1 MAATRNKWLPNLIYR
16 GEQMKI
22 RANMHFKDA
31 YTCDEEYIIERA
43 VTISSAE
50 FDYICKHLLE
60 DNGYVKDN
68 LDVMYCD
75 EKNKFHCLLLINES
89 TGDGLLIN
97 SEGSEYARYHS
108 YIPNARQ
115 IVILNKYP
123 VLNNFI
129 ERMSDVADDILAKAT
144 ASSTEE
150 NRFYEVDIERYNKS
164 GEPVI
169 NAALLDDML
178 MDSGM
183 VEDSILHDVCIEITL
198 NKISREPV
206 KRVLDQKDVDIMLA
220 KHILW
225 LNDAGGEQAD
235 FSNCRLEHLH
245 LSGKNMLNVILDD
258 AEIIGCDLEN
268 AEMCFSA
275 CNNTR
280 FETCIMKKI
289 TAEECDFK
297 NATFD
302 NCNLERAGFMHSDFT
317 NAKFLS
323 TKMCYAELS
332 NSCLENMQ
340 SKNTDLSQTNMNNV
354 SYDEDEWLYDDE
366 NLEMEMGG
374 M

>member
-1 MAATRNKWLPNLIYR
+1 
-16 GEQMKI
+16 MKI

-60 DNGYVKDN
+60 DNRYVKDN
-68 LDVMYCD
+68 LDVMYCN
-75 EKNKFHCLLLINES
+75 ENNKLHCLLMINES
-89 TGDGLLIN
+89 TGNGLLIN

-129 ERMSDVADDILAKAT
+129 ERMSDVAEDILAKAT
-144 ASSTEE
+144 AGLSEDDDE
-150 NRFYEVDIERYNKS
+150 YEVDIEKYNVP
-164 GEPVI
+164 GEPI
-169 NAALLDDML
+169 IDAALLDDML
-178 MDSGM
+178 TDSGM
-183 VEDSILHDVCIEITL
+183 IEDSILHEDCIEITL

-235 FSNCRLEHLH
+235 FSNCRLERLN

-258 AEIIGCDLEN
+258 AEIIGCDFEN

-275 CNNTR
+275 
-280 FETCIMKKI
+280 
-289 TAEECDFK
+289 
-297 NATFD
+297 
-302 NCNLERAGFMHSDFT
+302 
-317 NAKFLS
+317 
-323 TKMCYAELS
+323 
-332 NSCLENMQ
+332 
-340 SKNTDLSQTNMNNV
+340 
-354 SYDEDEWLYDDE
+354 
-366 NLEMEMGG
+366 
-374 M
+374 

>member
-1 MAATRNKWLPNLIYR
+1 
-16 GEQMKI
+16 
-22 RANMHFKDA
+22 
-31 YTCDEEYIIERA
+31 
-43 VTISSAE
+43 
-50 FDYICKHLLE
+50 
-60 DNGYVKDN
+60 
-68 LDVMYCD
+68 
-75 EKNKFHCLLLINES
+75 
-89 TGDGLLIN
+89 
-97 SEGSEYARYHS
+97 
-108 YIPNARQ
+108 
-115 IVILNKYP
+115 
-123 VLNNFI
+123 
-129 ERMSDVADDILAKAT
+129 
-144 ASSTEE
+144 
-150 NRFYEVDIERYNKS
+150 
-164 GEPVI
+164 
-169 NAALLDDML
+169 
-178 MDSGM
+178 
-183 VEDSILHDVCIEITL
+183 
-198 NKISREPV
+198 
-206 KRVLDQKDVDIMLA
+206 MLA

-302 NCNLERAGFMHSDFT
+302 NCNLERAGFMHSDFK

-366 NLEMEMGG
+366 NLEMEIGG

>member
-1 MAATRNKWLPNLIYR
+1 
-16 GEQMKI
+16 MKI
-22 RANMHFKDA
+22 RANMHFKDE

-60 DNGYVKDN
+60 DNLYIEDD
-68 LDVMYCD
+68 LDAMFYD
-75 EKNKFHCLLLINES
+75 GNKLHCLLLINDV
-89 TGDGLLIN
+89 TGNGLLIN

-129 ERMSDVADDILAKAT
+129 ERMSDVAEDILAKAT

-150 NRFYEVDIERYNKS
+150 NRFYEVDIERYNKP

-178 MDSGM
+178 TDSGM
-183 VEDSILHDVCIEITL
+183 IEDTILHDDCIEITL

-235 FSNCRLEHLH
+235 FSNCRLERLR
-245 LSGKNMLNVILDD
+245 LSGKNMLNIILND
-258 AEIIGCDLEN
+258 AEVIGCDFEN
-268 AEMCFSA
+268 TKMCFSV

>member
-1 MAATRNKWLPNLIYR
+1 
-16 GEQMKI
+16 MKI

-31 YTCDEEYIIERA
+31 YTCNEEYIIERA

-60 DNGYVKDN
+60 DTRYVKDN

-75 EKNKFHCLLLINES
+75 ENNKLHCLLMINES
-89 TGDGLLIN
+89 TGNGLLIN

-129 ERMSDVADDILAKAT
+129 ERMSDVAEDILAKAT
-144 ASSTEE
+144 AGLSEDDDE
-150 NRFYEVDIERYNKS
+150 YEIDIEKYNVP
-164 GEPVI
+164 GEPI
-169 NAALLDDML
+169 IDAALLDDTL
-178 MDSGM
+178 TDSGM
-183 VEDSILHDVCIEITL
+183 IEDSILHEDCIEITL
-198 NKISREPV
+198 NKISREHV

-235 FSNCRLEHLH
+235 FSNCRLERLN

-275 CNNTR
+275 WNHASW
-280 FETCIMKKI
+280 ETGIMKK
-289 TAEECDFK
+289 
-297 NATFD
+297 D
-302 NCNLERAGFMHSDFT
+302 NSRRM
-317 NAKFLS
+317 
-323 TKMCYAELS
+323 
-332 NSCLENMQ
+332 
-340 SKNTDLSQTNMNNV
+340 
-354 SYDEDEWLYDDE
+354 
-366 NLEMEMGG
+366 
-374 M
+374 

>member
-1 MAATRNKWLPNLIYR
+1 MLVIIN
-16 GEQMKI
+16 
-22 RANMHFKDA
+22 DA
-31 YTCDEEYIIERA
+31 
-43 VTISSAE
+43 
-50 FDYICKHLLE
+50 
-60 DNGYVKDN
+60 
-68 LDVMYCD
+68 
-75 EKNKFHCLLLINES
+75 

-144 ASSTEE
+144 AGLSEDNDE
-150 NRFYEVDIERYNKS
+150 YEVDIEKYNVP
-164 GEPVI
+164 GEPIIDV
-169 NAALLDDML
+169 ALLDDML
-178 MDSGM
+178 TDSGM
-183 VEDSILHDVCIEITL
+183 VEDSILHEDCIEITL
-198 NKISREPV
+198 NRISNEPV
-206 KRVLDQKDVDIMLA
+206 KRVLDQKDVDILLA
-220 KHILW
+220 KHTLW

-340 SKNTDLSQTNMNNV
+340 SKTRT
-354 SYDEDEWLYDDE
+354 YHRPI
-366 NLEMEMGG
+366 
-374 M
+374 

>member
-60 DNGYVKDN
+60 DNRYVKDN

-75 EKNKFHCLLLINES
+75 ENNKLHCLLMINES
-89 TGDGLLIN
+89 TGNGLLIN

-129 ERMSDVADDILAKAT
+129 ERMSDVAEDILAKAT
-144 ASSTEE
+144 AGLSEDDDE
-150 NRFYEVDIERYNKS
+150 YEVDIEKYNVP
-164 GEPVI
+164 GEPI
-169 NAALLDDML
+169 IDAALLDDML
-178 MDSGM
+178 TDSGM
-183 VEDSILHDVCIEITL
+183 IEDSILHEDCIEITL

-235 FSNCRLEHLH
+235 FSNCRLERLN

-258 AEIIGCDLEN
+258 AEIIGCDFEN

-280 FETCIMKKI
+280 FET
-289 TAEECDFK
+289 
-297 NATFD
+297 
-302 NCNLERAGFMHSDFT
+302 
-317 NAKFLS
+317 
-323 TKMCYAELS
+323 
-332 NSCLENMQ
+332 
-340 SKNTDLSQTNMNNV
+340 
-354 SYDEDEWLYDDE
+354 
-366 NLEMEMGG
+366 
-374 M
+374 